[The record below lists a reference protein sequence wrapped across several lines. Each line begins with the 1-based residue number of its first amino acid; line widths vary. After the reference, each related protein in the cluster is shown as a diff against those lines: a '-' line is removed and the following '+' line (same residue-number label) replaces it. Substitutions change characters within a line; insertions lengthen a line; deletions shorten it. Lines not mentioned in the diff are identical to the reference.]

1 MTPDNP
7 PPKAPD
13 WRFPRQH
20 RLLAAKDFSRVFAQ
34 PVKQGDRDFTLLAR
48 ANGLAHARL
57 GIAAPKRQLKRAV
70 DRNRIKRIIRE
81 SFRRR
86 QAQLRGLDVVVLVR
100 HGVLALDNA
109 ALFRR
114 LDKLWN
120 SLSKKCEKQFF
131 S

>member
-1 MTPDNP
+1 
-7 PPKAPD
+7 
-13 WRFPRQH
+13 
-20 RLLAAKDFSRVFAQ
+20 
-34 PVKQGDRDFTLLAR
+34 LLAR